1 MIGNPI
7 GYPIGGV
14 ENIALGNTGVVDV
27 TLDDATLSASSALAI
42 SGQETTTL
50 DDATLVAT
58 GTLDLAA
65 TAAITLDA
73 ATLVATGTLTL
84 SGTAGITLDD
94 VTLIATA
101 NVAARVLASIRAG
114 GHINSLCNDGRGLVR
129 MKVSGGKR

>member
-14 ENIALGNTGVVDV
+14 ENLALGNTGVVDV

-58 GTLDLAA
+58 GLISLG
-65 TAAITLDA
+65 AI
-73 ATLVATGTLTL
+73 
-84 SGTAGITLDD
+84 
-94 VTLIATA
+94 
-101 NVAARVLASIRAG
+101 LASIRAG
-114 GHINSLCNDGRGLVR
+114 GHINSPCNDGHGLVR
-129 MKVSGGKR
+129 MKAYGGKR